1 MQAIVDRVVNIRK
14 MIREVKSFRVDSNM
28 VLTAIVSN
36 KKDVRLAVEFIVKDA
51 KQLRN
56 QKSIV

>member
-1 MQAIVDRVVNIRK
+1 LQAIVERVVNIRK
-14 MIREVKSFRVDSNM
+14 LIREVKSFRVDSNM

>member
-1 MQAIVDRVVNIRK
+1 MQAIVERVVNIRK
-14 MIREVKSFRVDSNM
+14 LIREVKSFRVDSNM

>member
-1 MQAIVDRVVNIRK
+1 MQAIVERVVNIRK
-14 MIREVKSFRVDSNM
+14 LIREVKSFRVDSNM
-28 VLTAIVSN
+28 VLSALVSN